1 MPKNYGANCNI
12 STRDYMDRSHH
23 FFITI
28 HRYKVPGLANVLK
41 LDTANDGRMVE
52 EKQAKRILYPQLKK

>member
-1 MPKNYGANCNI
+1 
-12 STRDYMDRSHH
+12 MDRSHH

-41 LDTANDGRMVE
+41 LDTANDEGWW
-52 EKQAKRILYPQLKK
+52 KRNKRKESCILN